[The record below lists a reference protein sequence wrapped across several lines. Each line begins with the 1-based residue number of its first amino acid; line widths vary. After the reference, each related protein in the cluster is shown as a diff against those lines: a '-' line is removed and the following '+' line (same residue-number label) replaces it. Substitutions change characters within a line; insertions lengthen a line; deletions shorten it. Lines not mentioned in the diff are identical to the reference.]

1 MSCGSPHLDI
11 FEDSTIAGGGL
22 EIERFKT
29 KLREIWSR
37 VLEQTYTDSDGE
49 SKAEYIEA
57 NALRF
62 ADEPQEESEIDN
74 LMAMLDDL
82 LDPREEL
89 ESVQSESKAP
99 SYSGSQLK
107 ANNEKGKVEST
118 SYEVK
123 HTSTKTPG
131 DSRSTVKSN
140 TYDKPSGGKIA
151 SRKDARVIRS
161 FAPVAEQMKDEL
173 IALKLRQNI
182 GRRKQLFRL

>member
-1 MSCGSPHLDI
+1 MSK
-11 FEDSTIAGGGL
+11 E
-22 EIERFKT
+22 
-29 KLREIWSR
+29 
-37 VLEQTYTDSDGE
+37 
-49 SKAEYIEA
+49 EYIEA
-57 NALRF
+57 NSLRF

-99 SYSGSQLK
+99 TYNGKQLS

-123 HTSTKTPG
+123 HASTKTPS
-131 DSRSTVKSN
+131 DSKSTVKSSI
-140 TYDKPSGGKIA
+140 YDTPTTGKIA
-151 SRKDARVIRS
+151 SRKDSRVIRS
-161 FAPVAEQMKDEL
+161 FSPMAEKMKDEL

-182 GRRKQLFRL
+182 GRRKALFRL

>member
-37 VLEQTYTDSDGE
+37 ILEQTYTDSDGM
-49 SKAEYIEA
+49 SKEEYIEA
-57 NALRF
+57 NSLRF

-99 SYSGSQLK
+99 SYHGSHLSS
-107 ANNEKGKVEST
+107 NNEKGKIGATTYKVKHSST
-118 SYEVK
+118 S
-123 HTSTKTPG
+123 TPS
-131 DSRSTVKSN
+131 DSRSAVKGGS
-140 TYDKPSGGKIA
+140 YDKPSGGKIA
-151 SRKDARVIRS
+151 TRKDARVIRS

-182 GRRKQLFRL
+182 GRRRELFRL